1 MSAVLF
7 EHSFISTL
15 PWAFVFVLL
24 ILSMNCHSVFFPLLF
39 CCQSNSQEYAMD
51 WPALTK
57 YWWWFA
63 VQVSL
68 AAIWHFPLFTMNRL
82 GWGELKLARNVE
94 SCSLPGTSGWEGC
107 SKGKDWGGHPVA
119 QRGCRH
125 PKRSPAI
132 GEEWSFVEFHITNG
146 FRSCLHLQKWWVGF

>member
-1 MSAVLF
+1 MINQTYVRSVIRI
-7 EHSFISTL
+7 SFHLNFTVSLCFCPSCI
-15 PWAFVFVLL
+15 VNE
-24 ILSMNCHSVFFPLLF
+24 LSLYIFPPLLF
-39 CCQSNSQEYAMD
+39 CCQSNSQEYATD
-51 WPALTK
+51 WPALAK
-57 YWWWFA
+57 YWWF

-94 SCSLPGTSGWEGC
+94 PCSLPGTSGWEGC

-119 QRGCRH
+119 QRSCRH

-132 GEEWSFVEFHITNG
+132 GEEWSFLEF
-146 FRSCLHLQKWWVGF
+146 